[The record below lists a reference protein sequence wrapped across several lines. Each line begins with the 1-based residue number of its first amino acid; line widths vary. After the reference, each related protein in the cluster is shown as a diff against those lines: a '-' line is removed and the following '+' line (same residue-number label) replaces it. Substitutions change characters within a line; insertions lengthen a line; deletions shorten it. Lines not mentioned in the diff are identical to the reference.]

1 MKKYLMT
8 LAAVLCCAG
17 LSIQKTQAHQ
27 SSEEVNITFEP
38 KGYETKFLFD
48 RFMFPRV
55 FYTGEDIRAGH
66 IGYKYIVTGSKSSIV
81 YEGITPPAPVIP
93 DDPNIYITYADSY
106 GRKKI
111 DMDSNSIPKIYNE
124 LVYTDASSHIKDF
137 GLFIPRGGQYV
148 VKTSIPCINYYEE
161 HNLEAKDDPS
171 VRFELDGKKEGSDQL
186 TIDAL
191 YNTGYP
197 YDASQFTGNEK
208 AEIHLYELSHD
219 KDGNAIETE
228 VASAEKILR
237 LNRTDEPLVAAIDTL
252 RLTYPNPKVGLYV
265 LKLTSDWD
273 FDQAN
278 RKDIFITVVGN
289 GLPEGV
295 SFSYELKEFKTYF
308 RYNDWM
314 NPIIEYKGEDIKA
327 GEIFA
332 NYEFTTKNSN
342 DFAPAIPDNP
352 NFYVVCADPY
362 GRTKTLSSPYPVTSQ
377 LVNSEISDDVKSN
390 TQFALAVPRGGKY
403 TVDAY
408 APCIDYNKSDSFEA
422 TDDPSV
428 RLYISEMD
436 ENSNLWTIDA
446 LFNTGYPYDASQ
458 FTGNEKAEVRLY
470 ALSTDEKGNV
480 VETEVASVKKTLRLN
495 RSDEPLVA
503 AIDTLRLANLVLDE
517 GNYVVKMTS
526 DWDFDQANRDDR
538 AFTVNG
544 GRITDIRNL
553 KADSATSREE
563 WCDLQ
568 GRKFT
573 RKPTAPGIYLRNGI
587 KIVIE

>member
-1 MKKYLMT
+1 MKKYLMMF
-8 LAAVLCCAG
+8 AAVLCCAG
-17 LSIQKTQAHQ
+17 LSIQDAQAQ
-27 SSEEVNITFEP
+27 QFPEGVDITLELAKMRTPFV
-38 KGYETKFLFD
+38 FND
-48 RFMFPRV
+48 FM
-55 FYTGEDIRAGH
+55 
-66 IGYKYIVTGSKSSIV
+66 
-81 YEGITPPAPVIP
+81 
-93 DDPNIYITYADSY
+93 
-106 GRKKI
+106 
-111 DMDSNSIPKIYNE
+111 IPKIEYDGSEIKAGLIHCDYIFNYSNPNWVGFEKPEDTNFTVSFTDPYDRTYSLSDSKKLASKFNNMEFVEE
-124 LVYTDASSHIKDF
+124 LKDD
-137 GLFIPRGGQYV
+137 LFYSLPIPRGGQYV
-148 VKTSIPCINYYEE
+148 VKTSVPCINYYKEDK
-161 HNLEAKDDPS
+161 LEIKDDPS
-171 VRFELDGKKEGSDQL
+171 VRFELDGKKEGSTQL

-197 YDASQFTGNEK
+197 YDASQFSGNEK

-237 LNRTDEPLVAAIDTL
+237 LNRTDEPLVATIDTL

-273 FDQAN
+273 IDQAN

-295 SFSYELKEFKTYF
+295 SISYELKEFKTYYRF
-308 RYNDWM
+308 DDWM

-352 NFYVVCADPY
+352 RFYVVYADPY
-362 GRTKTLSSPYPVTSQ
+362 GRVKTLSSPYPITNQ

-408 APCIDYNKSDSFEA
+408 APCIDYNKNDSFEA

-458 FTGNEKAEVRLY
+458 FSGNEKAEMHLY
-470 ALSTDEKGNV
+470 KLSKDGKGDV

-553 KADSATSREE
+553 KADPATSREE

-587 KIVIE
+587 KIVIK